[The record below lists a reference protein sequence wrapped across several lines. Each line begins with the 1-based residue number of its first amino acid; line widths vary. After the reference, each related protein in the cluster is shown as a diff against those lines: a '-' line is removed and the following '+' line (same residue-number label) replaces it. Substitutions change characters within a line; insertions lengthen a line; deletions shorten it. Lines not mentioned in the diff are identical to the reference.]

1 MSSTDRP
8 RVAFLGLGRMG
19 APMARHVARAGY
31 DLAVWNRTRSKA
43 ESFAQELG
51 QEPGQPAEQGVQVA
65 DTPARATQG
74 RQVVALMLAD
84 PTAVREVLSG
94 SSGVLQA
101 AEPGTLVINSS
112 TIGPTATGEVAAE
125 VSGRGVRYVDAP
137 VYGTVGPATEGVL
150 EVYGS
155 GERDDFERARP
166 FLDLWGDPAK
176 VHHLGPVGTGSA
188 AKLVRNLILGIS
200 IAATGEALRLSR
212 ILGLPEELRNDLIET
227 SQLGPSYPRIRE
239 IMQTGRTKPAAFE
252 MTLLLKDLD
261 LCLQEADELG
271 LTQAAREVCRR
282 VVAAGH
288 GDEDARALAVR
299 MAEGV

>member
-31 DLAVWNRTRSKA
+31 DLAVWNRTRSKS
-43 ESFAQELG
+43 ESFAQEVA
-51 QEPGQPAEQGVQVA
+51 QEPAQQRVQVA
-65 DTPARATQG
+65 DTPAEAARG
-74 RQVVALMLAD
+74 RQVVVLMLAD
-84 PTAVREVLSG
+84 PTAVREVMSG
-94 SSGVLQA
+94 SSGVLQS

-112 TIGPTATGEVAAE
+112 TVGPTATREVAAE
-125 VSGRGVRYVDAP
+125 ASRRGLRYVDAP

-155 GERDDFERARP
+155 GEREDFERART
-166 FLDLWGDPAK
+166 FLDQWGDPAK
-176 VHHLGPVGTGSA
+176 VRYLGPVGTGSA
-188 AKLVRNLILGIS
+188 AKLVRNLILGVS
-200 IAATGEALRLSR
+200 IAATGEALRLSGV
-212 ILGLPEELRNDLIET
+212 LGLPDGLRNDLIET

-239 IMQTGRTKPAAFE
+239 IMETGRTKPAAFE
-252 MTLLLKDLD
+252 MVLLLKDLD
-261 LCLQEADELG
+261 LCLREADELG
-271 LTQAAREVCRR
+271 LTQAVREACRR